1 MKVMGLRDT
10 AFWVSWIVFQ
20 NILAIIEACLLVG
33 FSYAF
38 RFEMVGRFIQ
48 YTKKA
53 DVNSIT
59 FSIAV
64 REKRFHPKLSPRIAS
79 VHRNDIAWILCVLFP
94 EENSFSSSSRLPSV
108 RDRMGI
114 SDRDWIRLSVLP

>member
-1 MKVMGLRDT
+1 MGFLDSISEYLGDHRSMPARWIFVCISIRD
-10 AFWVSWIVFQ
+10 
-20 NILAIIEACLLVG
+20 
-33 FSYAF
+33 
-38 RFEMVGRFIQ
+38 GRSI
-48 YTKKA
+48 YPIYKESRC
-53 DVNSIT
+53 NSIT